1 VRADDESRVGG
12 ANWGCAGGPGKA
24 EIGDYVLRSREGNRV
39 GTLRLSRQLDPID
52 YYCKR
57 NKLPPLSIIVVEKD
71 TGRPS
76 QGSFDEYSPSQ
87 AQAKLEAVWN
97 RDWSK
102 DATPSVNALAAAL
115 PEPD

>member
-1 VRADDESRVGG
+1 MC
-12 ANWGCAGGPGKA
+12 WWPGQSGKSVITYSDLA
-24 EIGDYVLRSREGNRV
+24 KEIELGHY
-39 GTLRLSRQLDPID
+39 RLSRQLDPIY

-87 AQAKLEAVWN
+87 RRRSW
-97 RDWSK
+97 RR
-102 DATPSVNALAAAL
+102 
-115 PEPD
+115 